1 MYIYAKIYILGNF
14 MKERQSR
21 LKAIKN
27 LIKNNRI
34 ESQDDL
40 LSLLL
45 KEGFDVTQATL
56 SRDLKLLKVGKV
68 PDGQNSY
75 MYALPGEDENGESEA
90 IYVQD
95 FLRGYISI
103 DFSGNI
109 VVIKTFPGH
118 ANTVCNAIDNLNMDE
133 ILGTVAGDNCMFAC
147 LREGV
152 SGDSFMAKLKRLIPG
167 IDD

>member
-1 MYIYAKIYILGNF
+1 
-14 MKERQSR
+14 MKERQAR
-21 LKAIKN
+21 LKAIKT
-27 LIKNNRI
+27 LIKDNVI

-40 LSLLL
+40 LNLLL
-45 KEGFDVTQATL
+45 KEGYDVTQATL

-68 PDGQNSY
+68 PDGKSGY
-75 MYALPGEDENGESEA
+75 MYALTGEDENGENKA

-95 FLRGYISI
+95 FLRGYVSI

-118 ANTVCNAIDNLNMDE
+118 ANTVCNALDNLNMDE
-133 ILGTVAGDNCMFAC
+133 VLGTVAGDNCMFAC

-152 SGDSFMAKLKRLIPG
+152 SGDQFMEKLKKHIPG
-167 IDD
+167 IED

>member
-1 MYIYAKIYILGNF
+1 

-21 LKAIKN
+21 LKAIKT
-27 LIKNNRI
+27 LIKNNTI

-40 LSLLL
+40 LSLLQ
-45 KEGFDVTQATL
+45 KEGYEVTQATL

-68 PDGQNSY
+68 PDGKSGY
-75 MYALPGEDENGESEA
+75 MYALPGEEENIESEA

-95 FLRGYISI
+95 FLRGYVSI
-103 DFSGNI
+103 DWNSSM

-133 ILGTVAGDNCMFAC
+133 VLGTVAGDNCMFAC

-152 SGDSFMAKLKRLIPG
+152 TGEQFMATLKQHIPG
-167 IDD
+167 IEEF

>member
-1 MYIYAKIYILGNF
+1 
-14 MKERQSR
+14 MKERQAR
-21 LKAIKN
+21 LKAIKS
-27 LIKNNRI
+27 LIKNNII

-40 LSLLL
+40 LNLLL
-45 KEGFDVTQATL
+45 QEGYEVTQATL

-68 PDGQNSY
+68 PDGKSGY
-75 MYALPGEDENGESEA
+75 MYALPGEDDSAESEA

-95 FLRGYISI
+95 FLRGYVSI

-118 ANTVCNAIDNLNMDE
+118 ANTVCNAIDNLNLDE
-133 ILGTVAGDNCMFAC
+133 VLGTVAGDNCMFAC
-147 LREGV
+147 LREGI
-152 SGDSFMAKLKRLIPG
+152 SGEEFLETLKRHIPG

>member
-1 MYIYAKIYILGNF
+1 
-14 MKERQSR
+14 MKERQAR

-27 LIKNNRI
+27 LIKNNTI

-45 KEGFDVTQATL
+45 QEGFDVTQATL

-75 MYALPGEDENGESEA
+75 MYAFPGEEINDESEA

-103 DFSGNI
+103 DYSGNI

-118 ANTVCNAIDNLNMDE
+118 ANTVCNALDNLNMDE
-133 ILGTVAGDNCMFAC
+133 VLGTVAGDNCMFAC
-147 LREGV
+147 LKEGV
-152 SGDSFMAKLKRLIPG
+152 SGEDFLEKLKIHIPG
-167 IDD
+167 IEA